1 MLSIILS
8 LLMLA
13 GIALVAGG
21 IAVWRRGDRR
31 KAALMFVAALVAFG
45 NVALVVA
52 PLSNGRSPAEALR

>member
-1 MLSIILS
+1 
-8 LLMLA
+8 
-13 GIALVAGG
+13 
-21 IAVWRRGDRR
+21 VWRRGDRR